1 MEETHTLTRE
11 TLVDRLS
18 EERESTLRQYQELYV
33 GGRSLAGLAAYEF
46 MTLFLSPVPGA
57 LGFFLRQL
65 FYPKLLAEMGRGT
78 VIGAHVTLR
87 CPGQIFLGDHD
98 FVDGHAVLD
107 AKGAGSR
114 IRLGNSVL
122 VGSSTIFSC
131 ASASIDVGDDVSIGP
146 HCHIR
151 AGISPITLGSGLTIG
166 SHTVI
171 ISGNPSYERFDIPMK
186 QQVGSAEGIT
196 VGDDVWIGVGVRIV
210 DGVQVGSGCVI
221 GAGAVVLDD
230 VSDRTIVAG
239 VPARVIG
246 SRG

>member
-1 MEETHTLTRE
+1 MEETPTLTRE

-18 EERESTLRQYQELYV
+18 DERESALRQYQELYV
-33 GGRSLAGLAAYEF
+33 GQSSLASLATYELAV
-46 MTLFLSPVPGA
+46 LFLSPVPGG
-57 LGFFLRQL
+57 LGFFLRKL
-65 FYPKLLAEMGRGT
+65 FYPKLLAAMGRGT

-114 IRLGNSVL
+114 IRLGSSVL

-131 ASASIDVGDDVSIGP
+131 ASASIAVGDDVSIGP
-146 HCHIR
+146 HCYIR
-151 AGISPITLGSGLTIG
+151 AGISPITLGSGVTIG
-166 SHTVI
+166 SHTVV
-171 ISGNPSYERFDIPMK
+171 ISGSPSYERLDIPMK
-186 QQVGSAEGIT
+186 QQVGSAEGIN
-196 VGDDVWIGVGVRIV
+196 VGNDVWIGVGARIV
-210 DGVQVGSGCVI
+210 DGVRVGSGSVI

-230 VSDRTIVAG
+230 VSERTIVAG

-246 SRG
+246 TRG